1 MPAPET
7 SPALEVLSVL
17 EVDGITVRYG
27 AHVIL
32 GGVSL
37 AVPAG
42 RVTGLIGPNGA
53 GKTTL
58 FNVITGLL
66 TPTGGGV
73 RLGGHQLAGLAPHER
88 ARLGMARTFQQLE
101 LFGQLTVLENVLIA
115 VRMRE
120 RWTRSRRRGGRHNA
134 AGTGRPAGARPAGG
148 RAEAAGLI
156 ARVGLTAV
164 ADERADSLPTGLGR
178 LVELARALAIRPSVL
193 LLDEPASGQ
202 DGQETA
208 RFAALLRE
216 LAADGMAI
224 LLVEHDMDLVMDV
237 CEHLYVLD
245 FGELMV
251 AGSPAQVRSDPRVRT
266 AYLGDTGSDQ
276 LVREPR

>member
-1 MPAPET
+1 M
-7 SPALEVLSVL
+7 LSVL

-32 GGVSL
+32 GGISL

-66 TPTGGGV
+66 TPTGGSV

-120 RWTRSRRRGGRHNA
+120 RWTRSRRHSARLGGRHSA
-134 AGTGRPAGARPAGG
+134 DGAGRPAGARPAGG
-148 RAEAAGLI
+148 RAEAAAI
-156 ARVGLTAV
+156 VARVGLTAV